1 MRLPFLGETANVHE
15 AIQDEA
21 TRPPMLDE
29 AVLNKATRPPMLD
42 EAFKIETVK
51 NKA

>member
-1 MRLPFLGETANVHE
+1 
-15 AIQDEA
+15 
-21 TRPPMLDE
+21 MLDE

-51 NKA
+51 DKAKTGNAFNLRSIWASFNLAEMPKS